1 MTFLILFVQQ
11 YEGDTSRRILSHV
24 VEKKC
29 AHSQITQ
36 SVLPITKAQE
46 AKRKSFPFGH
56 LCLSRLM
63 DNSADWDPE
72 PLEPA
77 PEPAL
82 KKRKVDSKVQLK
94 SDFCH
99 ECK

>member
-1 MTFLILFVQQ
+1 MTFLIGFVWQN
-11 YEGDTSRRILSHV
+11 EGDTSPNILSHV

-63 DNSADWDPE
+63 DKSADWDPE

-82 KKRKVDSKVQLK
+82 QKEKL
-94 SDFCH
+94 F
-99 ECK
+99 